1 MDILTIVLSSI
12 LSVVL
17 TIPSMLLL
25 YHKWIIPKILD
36 GVRQELPPAIIKIVD
51 EKIGAFK
58 DYLDE
63 QIDNVKMSVLGKL
76 GGSKRTIGLIN
87 KFFEKSGIT
96 DETVQM
102 AIEKYGED
110 LVNKVV
116 KRSSNEGGNSEEPA
130 LFGTIS

>member
-36 GVRQELPPAIIKIVD
+36 GVRHELPPAIIAIVD
-51 EKIGAFK
+51 EKIGNFK

-63 QIDNVKMSVLGKL
+63 QIDSVKMSVLGKL

-116 KRSSNEGGNSEEPA
+116 KKSSDEGKNSEESA

>member
-25 YHKWIIPKILD
+25 YHKWIIPKILT
-36 GVRQELPPAIIKIVD
+36 GVSEKLPPAIIKVVD
-51 EKIGAFK
+51 EKIDNFK

>member
-1 MDILTIVLSSI
+1 
-12 LSVVL
+12 
-17 TIPSMLLL
+17 MLLL
-25 YHKWIIPKILD
+25 YHKWIIPKILN
-36 GVRQELPPAIIKIVD
+36 GVRQELPPAIIAIVD
-51 EKIGAFK
+51 QKIGDFK

-96 DETVQM
+96 DETIQT

>member
-1 MDILTIVLSSI
+1 MDILAIVLSSI

-25 YHKWIIPKILD
+25 YHKWIIPKILN
-36 GVRQELPPAIIKIVD
+36 GVRQELPPAIIGIVD
-51 EKIGAFK
+51 EKIGNFR

-63 QIDNVKMSVLGKL
+63 QIENVKMSVLGKL

-116 KRSSNEGGNSEEPA
+116 KRSNGQDAETAP
-130 LFGTIS
+130 LFGSIS

>member
-25 YHKWIIPKILD
+25 YHKWIIPKILN
-36 GVRQELPPAIIKIVD
+36 GVRQELPPAIISIVD
-51 EKIGAFK
+51 EKIGNFK

-63 QIDNVKMSVLGKL
+63 QIDSVKMSVLGKL

>member
-1 MDILTIVLSSI
+1 MDILTILLSSI

-36 GVRQELPPAIIKIVD
+36 GVRHELPPAIIAIVD
-51 EKIGAFK
+51 EKIGNFK

-63 QIDNVKMSVLGKL
+63 QIENVKMSVLGKM

-116 KRSSNEGGNSEEPA
+116 KKSSNEGGNSEEPA

>member
-25 YHKWIIPKILD
+25 YHKWIIPKILA
-36 GVRQELPPAIIKIVD
+36 GVSQQLPPAIIGVVD
-51 EKIGAFK
+51 EKIDNFK

-76 GGSKRTIGLIN
+76 GGSKRTLGLVN

-116 KRSSNEGGNSEEPA
+116 KKSSNEGGNSEEPA

>member
-1 MDILTIVLSSI
+1 MDILAIVLSSI

-25 YHKWIIPKILD
+25 YHKWIIPKILT
-36 GVRQELPPAIIKIVD
+36 GVSEKLPPAIIKVVD
-51 EKIGAFK
+51 EKIDNFK

-116 KRSSNEGGNSEEPA
+116 KRSNNEGGNSEEPA

>member
-1 MDILTIVLSSI
+1 MDILTILLSSI

-25 YHKWIIPKILD
+25 YHKWIIPKILN
-36 GVRQELPPAIIKIVD
+36 GVRQELPPAIIAIVD
-51 EKIGAFK
+51 QKIGDFK

-116 KRSSNEGGNSEEPA
+116 KRSNNEGGNSEEPA

>member
-25 YHKWIIPKILD
+25 YHKWIIPKILN
-36 GVRQELPPAIIKIVD
+36 GVRQELPPAIISIVD
-51 EKIGAFK
+51 EKIGNFK

-63 QIDNVKMSVLGKL
+63 QIDSVKMSVLGKL

-116 KRSSNEGGNSEEPA
+116 KRSNNEGGNSEEPA

>member
-12 LSVVL
+12 LSVIL

-25 YHKWIIPKILD
+25 YHKWIIPKILT
-36 GVRQELPPAIIKIVD
+36 GVSEKLPPAIIKVVD
-51 EKIGAFK
+51 EKIDNFK
-58 DYLDE
+58 IYLDE

-116 KRSSNEGGNSEEPA
+116 KRSNNEGGNSEEPA

>member
-25 YHKWIIPKILD
+25 YHKWIIPKILA
-36 GVRQELPPAIIKIVD
+36 GVSEKLPPAIIGVVD
-51 EKIGAFK
+51 EKIDNFK

-116 KRSSNEGGNSEEPA
+116 KRSSDEGKNSEETA

>member
-1 MDILTIVLSSI
+1 MDILTIMLSSI

-25 YHKWIIPKILD
+25 YHKWIIPKILN
-36 GVRQELPPAIIKIVD
+36 GVRQELPPAIISIVD
-51 EKIGAFK
+51 EKIGNFK

-63 QIDNVKMSVLGKL
+63 QIDSVKMSVLGKL

-116 KRSSNEGGNSEEPA
+116 KRSSNEGGNSEESA

>member
-25 YHKWIIPKILD
+25 YHKWIIPKILN
-36 GVRQELPPAIIKIVD
+36 GVRQELPPAIIAIVD
-51 EKIGAFK
+51 EKIGAFR

-63 QIDNVKMSVLGKL
+63 QIDNVKMSVLGKM

>member
-1 MDILTIVLSSI
+1 MDILAIVLSSI

-25 YHKWIIPKILD
+25 YHKWIIPKILN
-36 GVRQELPPAIIKIVD
+36 GVRQELPPAIIGIVD
-51 EKIGAFK
+51 EKIGNFK

-96 DETVQM
+96 DETIQM

-116 KRSSNEGGNSEEPA
+116 KRSSNEGGNSEETA

>member
-12 LSVVL
+12 LSVIL

-25 YHKWIIPKILD
+25 YHKWIIPKILA
-36 GVRQELPPAIIKIVD
+36 GVSQQLPPAIIGVVD
-51 EKIGAFK
+51 EKIDNFK

-63 QIDNVKMSVLGKL
+63 QIDNVKMSILGKL
-76 GGSKRTIGLIN
+76 GGSKRTLGLVN

-96 DETVQM
+96 DETIQM

-116 KRSSNEGGNSEEPA
+116 KRSNNEGGNSEEPA

>member
-25 YHKWIIPKILD
+25 YHKWIIPKILA
-36 GVRQELPPAIIKIVD
+36 GVSQQLPPAIIKVVD
-51 EKIGAFK
+51 EKIDNFK

>member
-51 EKIGAFK
+51 EKIGAFR

-63 QIDNVKMSVLGKL
+63 QIDNVKMSVLGKM

-116 KRSSNEGGNSEEPA
+116 KKSNNEGGNSEEPA

>member
-1 MDILTIVLSSI
+1 MDILTIALSSI

-36 GVRQELPPAIIKIVD
+36 GVRQELPPAIIAIVD
-51 EKIGAFK
+51 EKIGNFK

-63 QIDNVKMSVLGKL
+63 QIENVKMSVLGKL

-96 DETVQM
+96 DETIQM

-116 KRSSNEGGNSEEPA
+116 KRSNNEGGNLEETA

>member
-51 EKIGAFK
+51 EKIGAFR

-63 QIDNVKMSVLGKL
+63 QIDNVKMSVLGKM

-116 KRSSNEGGNSEEPA
+116 KKSSNEGGNSEETA

>member
-25 YHKWIIPKILD
+25 YHKWIIPKILT
-36 GVRQELPPAIIKIVD
+36 GVSEKLPPAIIKVVD
-51 EKIGAFK
+51 EKIDNFK

-116 KRSSNEGGNSEEPA
+116 KRSNNEGGNSEEPA

>member
-116 KRSSNEGGNSEEPA
+116 KRSSNEGGNSEETA

>member
-51 EKIGAFK
+51 EKIGAFR
-58 DYLDE
+58 DHLDE
-63 QIDNVKMSVLGKL
+63 QVDNVKMSVLGKL
-76 GGSKRTIGLIN
+76 GGSKRTLGLVN

-116 KRSSNEGGNSEEPA
+116 KKSSNEGGNSEEPA

>member
-12 LSVVL
+12 LSVIL

-25 YHKWIIPKILD
+25 YHKWIIPKILT
-36 GVRQELPPAIIKIVD
+36 GVSEKLPPAIIKVVD
-51 EKIGAFK
+51 EKIDNFK
-58 DYLDE
+58 IYLDE

-116 KRSSNEGGNSEEPA
+116 KKSSNEGGNSEEPA

>member
-1 MDILTIVLSSI
+1 MDILTIMLSSI

-25 YHKWIIPKILD
+25 YHKWIIPKILN
-36 GVRQELPPAIIKIVD
+36 GVRQELPPAIISIVD
-51 EKIGAFK
+51 EKIGNFK

-63 QIDNVKMSVLGKL
+63 QIDSVKMSVLGKL

-116 KRSSNEGGNSEEPA
+116 KKSSNEGGNSEEPA

>member
-51 EKIGAFK
+51 EKIGAFR

-63 QIDNVKMSVLGKL
+63 QIDNVKMSVLGKM

-116 KRSSNEGGNSEEPA
+116 KKSSNEGGNSEEPA